1 MFSSGKIMTSFGGS
15 KTVRKWRIFAKKFW
29 RFEGRFGLVTSGIP
43 LIAMCY
49 FMMYVGVVVMD
60 KQAEHRYMRVQSLT
74 NRELSLKEEHDAM
87 RELLLRADRLDD
99 GSLKPVP
106 K

>member
-1 MFSSGKIMTSFGGS
+1 MSAFGGT
-15 KTVRKWRIFAKKFW
+15 KWVRNARLWTRRFW

-60 KQAEHRYMRVQSLT
+60 KQAEHRYLRVQSLT
-74 NRELSLKEEHDAM
+74 SRELSMKEEYDAIQDM
-87 RELLLRADRLDD
+87 LRKDV
-99 GSLKPVP
+99 SPPTEMKPLP

>member
-1 MFSSGKIMTSFGGS
+1 MTSFGGS
-15 KTVRKWRIFAKKFW
+15 HTVRKLKLWTRKFW
-29 RFEGRFGLVTSGIP
+29 RFEGRFGIVTSGIP

-74 NRELSLKEEHDAM
+74 NRELSLKEEHDAIRDM
-87 RELLLRADRLDD
+87 LLKADRMDQDD
-99 GSLKPVP
+99 LSLKPLP

>member
-1 MFSSGKIMTSFGGS
+1 MTAFGGS
-15 KTVRKWRIFAKKFW
+15 KSVRKFRLWTRKFW
-29 RFEGRFGLVTSGIP
+29 RFEGRFGLVTSGVP

-74 NRELSLKEEHDAM
+74 SRELSLKEEHDAI
-87 RELLLRADRLDD
+87 REMLLKADQMDQED
-99 GSLKPVP
+99 QSLKPLP
-106 K
+106 R

>member
-1 MFSSGKIMTSFGGS
+1 MSSFGGS
-15 KTVRKWRIFAKKFW
+15 KLVRRCKLWGRRFW

-74 NRELSLKEEHDAM
+74 TRELSLKEEHEAIREMLM
-87 RELLLRADRLDD
+87 RTERAEELEYQ
-99 GSLKPVP
+99 PVP
-106 K
+106 KQD

>member
-1 MFSSGKIMTSFGGS
+1 MTFGGS
-15 KTVRKWRIFAKKFW
+15 RTVRQWKLFARKFW

-74 NRELSLKEEHDAM
+74 ARELSLKEEHETM
-87 RELLLRADRLDD
+87 REMLLKAERNER
-99 GSLKPVP
+99 
-106 K
+106 

>member
-1 MFSSGKIMTSFGGS
+1 M
-15 KTVRKWRIFAKKFW
+15 RRWRLWGRQFW

-74 NRELSLKEEHDAM
+74 ARELSLQEEHDAIRDM
-87 RELLLRADRLDD
+87 LLKADSEDRKNKLDI
-99 GSLKPVP
+99 S
-106 K
+106 

>member
-1 MFSSGKIMTSFGGS
+1 MTAFGGS
-15 KTVRKWRIFAKKFW
+15 RRVREWKLFLRKFW

-43 LIAMCY
+43 LIGMCY

-74 NRELSLKEEHDAM
+74 SRELSLREEHEAM
-87 RELLLRADRLDD
+87 RDLLLKADRLDD
-99 GSLKPVP
+99 GTLKPIA
-106 K
+106 KD

>member
-1 MFSSGKIMTSFGGS
+1 MTFGGS
-15 KTVRKWRIFAKKFW
+15 RTVRQWKLFARKFW

-74 NRELSLKEEHDAM
+74 ARELSLKEEHDTMRAM
-87 RELLLRADRLDD
+87 LLKAERND
-99 GSLKPVP
+99 P
-106 K
+106 

>member
-1 MFSSGKIMTSFGGS
+1 MRNFRLWT
-15 KTVRKWRIFAKKFW
+15 KKFW

-43 LIAMCY
+43 LVAMCY

-60 KQAEHRYMRVQSLT
+60 KQAEHRYLRVQSLT
-74 NRELSLKEEHDAM
+74 NREMSIREEYDAIQDMLRKADAM
-87 RELLLRADRLDD
+87 DEAEME
-99 GSLKPVP
+99 LKPVP